1 MSYRNLTTMQL
12 PGVLYTVHRSDE
24 MTLMT
29 LFDGITLGAM
39 R

>member
-1 MSYRNLTTMQL
+1 MSYRNLTTMHL
-12 PGVLYTVHRSDE
+12 PGVLYTVHISDE

-29 LFDGITLGAM
+29 LFDGITLGVL